1 MVALRV
7 GKKWIF
13 DFFFSP
19 KRFIEFN
26 SESFLELVNLD

>member
-1 MVALRV
+1 MVALCV

-13 DFFFSP
+13 DFFSP
-19 KRFIEFN
+19 KRFIEFS